1 LEERTVTAST
11 FPARVLGALV
21 VAAALLAP
29 ATSAAQRTRV
39 LTPPEGTSRFMVPTL
54 RSADKNM
61 GVDAADALRSRLRQD
76 FPTKELWVISKEN
89 ICALLE
95 ASGFVCD
102 VAPER
107 VTAKL
112 LAQQLRADEYL
123 EGTVSR
129 GGDGFV
135 LTAQMVLTRNNNMVQ
150 PIGTFTGGRMLDV
163 ATKFSREFKEARKQL
178 EPEQAC
184 ENAIRDGNVAQAK
197 QHARE
202 AISSYP
208 RSTLGR
214 LCLINALVEDS
225 SSADSILA
233 LSEEVL
239 QIDSSSRLALLYA
252 ARAYAT
258 ADDTTRAVETY
269 TRLISL
275 DPTNVPLQTEVV
287 NYLAQAGNARGAIPI
302 IEAAVEANPGDP
314 DLLRLRFLIYLTVR
328 EWKSAIAS
336 GEDLLATDTAATDTL
351 FFQRLAI
358 AYATDSQPQK
368 AAEITARGV
377 AKYADNAGMWSLH
390 ARMLKT
396 AGQLQPSADAARRA
410 LTIAPNNAAGWL
422 ALADVLVEM
431 QQPDSAVAALRT
443 AAQSP
448 DSALKGQVAQRLLII
463 GNRSFQAGQESK
475 ERADFA
481 RAVGILA
488 SADSIAADPSVRSL
502 LGQSFA
508 QIKFLYGVSAFQ
520 VAASMVQENQD
531 AKSCELAQ
539 AAQQHMVIAQLNV
552 PVGGS
557 FAPEAAQQILQAIPQ
572 YLPAIE
578 GQVQRDCS

>member
-1 LEERTVTAST
+1 MTAST
-11 FPARVLGALV
+11 LLARVLGALV
-21 VAAALLAP
+21 VAAALVTP
-29 ATSAAQRTRV
+29 ATPTAQRTRI

-54 RSADKNM
+54 RAAEKGM
-61 GVDAADALRSRLRQD
+61 GEDAADALRSRLRQD
-76 FPTKELWVISKEN
+76 FATKDLWVISKEN

-95 ASGFVCD
+95 ASGFPCD

-123 EGTVSR
+123 EGAVTK
-129 GGDGFV
+129 GGEGFV
-135 LTAQMVLTRNNNMVQ
+135 LTAHMVLTRNNNMVQ

-184 ENAIRDGNVAQAK
+184 ENAIRDGNIAQAR
-197 QHARE
+197 QHAQ
-202 AISSYP
+202 ASIAAYP
-208 RSTLGR
+208 RATLGR

-225 SSADSILA
+225 ASADSILA

-252 ARAYAT
+252 ARAYAN
-258 ADDTTRAVETY
+258 ANDTSRAVETY
-269 TRLISL
+269 TRLIAL
-275 DPTNVPLQTEVV
+275 DPTNVALQTEVV

-302 IEAAVEANPGDP
+302 IEGAVASNPGDP

-328 EWKSAIAS
+328 EWKQAIAS

-368 AAEITARGV
+368 ASEVTARGV
-377 AKYADNAGMWSLH
+377 AKYPENAGLWSLH

-396 AGQLQPSADAARRA
+396 AGQLQPSADAARRSLA
-410 LTIAPNNAAGWL
+410 ISPNNSAGWL
-422 ALADVLVEM
+422 ALGDVLVEM
-431 QQPDSAVAALRT
+431 QQPDSAVGALR
-443 AAQSP
+443 AAVQYS
-448 DSALKGQVAQRLLII
+448 DSATKAQIAQRLLIV
-463 GNRSFQAGQESK
+463 GNQSYRAGNTSK
-475 ERADFA
+475 NRDDFLK
-481 RAVGILA
+481 AVNILA
-488 SADSIAADPSVRSL
+488 VADTIASEASVRPL
-502 LGQSFA
+502 LGQAFA
-508 QIKFLYGVSAFQ
+508 QIKFLYGVAAFQ
-520 VAASMVQENQD
+520 VSASAAQENQD

-539 AAQQHMVIAQLNV
+539 VAQQHLLIAQLNV
-552 PVGGS
+552 PIGGS
-557 FAPEAAQQILQAIPQ
+557 FAPEQAGQILQSIQ
-572 YLPAIE
+572 QFSPAIE

>member
-1 LEERTVTAST
+1 VTAST

-54 RSADKNM
+54 RSADKEM

-123 EGTVSR
+123 EGTVNK

-135 LTAQMVLTRNNNMVQ
+135 LTAHMVLTRNNNMVQ

-184 ENAIRDGNVAQAK
+184 ENAIRDGNVTQAK

-202 AISSYP
+202 AMAAYP

-258 ADDTTRAVETY
+258 AGDTTRAVETY
-269 TRLISL
+269 TRLIAL

-287 NYLAQAGNARGAIPI
+287 NYLAQAGNAREAIPI

-368 AAEITARGV
+368 AAEISARGV
-377 AKYADNAGMWSLH
+377 AKYADNAGLWSLH

-488 SADSIAADPSVRSL
+488 SADSIAADPSVRSM